1 MGRNNGAGNLRPTS
15 EGKPMILEKLRDNPW
30 RFQPGD
36 DVYIAGHEQQPA
48 KVTAAFCHGRLS
60 WPHYLVVDHQGH
72 EWTVPQ
78 QCLARLP
85 VVP

>member
-1 MGRNNGAGNLRPTS
+1 
-15 EGKPMILEKLRDNPW
+15 MILEKLRDNPW
-30 RFQPGD
+30 RFAAGD
-36 DVYIAGHEQQPA
+36 VVYIAGHEQLPA
-48 KVTAAFCHGRLS
+48 KVTLAFGYGRLS

-85 VVP
+85 IVP

>member
-1 MGRNNGAGNLRPTS
+1 
-15 EGKPMILEKLRDNPW
+15 MILEKLRDNPW
-30 RFQPGD
+30 RFAAGD
-36 DVYIAGHEQQPA
+36 VVYIAGHEQLPA
-48 KVTAAFCHGRLS
+48 KVTLAFGHGRLR

-85 VVP
+85 IVP

>member
-1 MGRNNGAGNLRPTS
+1 
-15 EGKPMILEKLRDNPW
+15 MILEILKAYPW
-30 RFQPGD
+30 RFAAGD

-48 KVTAAFCHGRLS
+48 NAKRFCHLGRLG
-60 WPHYLVVDHQGH
+60 WPHYLVVDHQMH

-85 VVP
+85 ILP

>member
-1 MGRNNGAGNLRPTS
+1 
-15 EGKPMILEKLRDNPW
+15 MILEKLRDNPW
-30 RFQPGD
+30 RFAAGD
-36 DVYIAGHEQQPA
+36 VVYIAGQAQEPA
-48 KVTAAFCHGRLS
+48 KVTAGFGHGGLS
-60 WPHYLVVDHQGH
+60 WPHYLVVDYQGH

>member
-1 MGRNNGAGNLRPTS
+1 
-15 EGKPMILEKLRDNPW
+15 MILEILNANPW
-30 RFQPGD
+30 RFAAGD
-36 DVYIAGHEQQPA
+36 VVYIAGHEQLPA
-48 KVTAAFCHGRLS
+48 KVTLAFCHGRLS

-85 VVP
+85 VMP

>member
-1 MGRNNGAGNLRPTS
+1 
-15 EGKPMILEKLRDNPW
+15 MILEKLRDNPW
-30 RFQPGD
+30 RFAAGD
-36 DVYIAGHEQQPA
+36 EVYIAGHEQLPA
-48 KVTAAFCHGRLS
+48 KVTAAFGHGRS
-60 WPHYLVVDHQGH
+60 NWPHYLVVDHQMH

>member
-1 MGRNNGAGNLRPTS
+1 
-15 EGKPMILEKLRDNPW
+15 MILELLNANPW
-30 RFQPGD
+30 RFAVGD
-36 DVYIAGHEQQPA
+36 VVYIAGHEQLPA
-48 KVTAAFCHGRLS
+48 KVTAEIGYGRLH
-60 WPHYLVVDHQGH
+60 WPHYLVVDHQMH

>member
-1 MGRNNGAGNLRPTS
+1 V
-15 EGKPMILEKLRDNPW
+15 ILEKLRDNPW
-30 RFQPGD
+30 RFAAGD
-36 DVYIAGHEQQPA
+36 VVYIAGHE
-48 KVTAAFCHGRLS
+48 
-60 WPHYLVVDHQGH
+60 HYLVVDHQGH

>member
-1 MGRNNGAGNLRPTS
+1 
-15 EGKPMILEKLRDNPW
+15 MILEKLRDNPW
-30 RFQPGD
+30 RFAAGD
-36 DVYIAGHEQQPA
+36 VVYIAGHEQLPA
-48 KVTAAFCHGRLS
+48 KVTLAFGYGRLS
-60 WPHYLVVDHQGH
+60 WPHYLGVDHQGH